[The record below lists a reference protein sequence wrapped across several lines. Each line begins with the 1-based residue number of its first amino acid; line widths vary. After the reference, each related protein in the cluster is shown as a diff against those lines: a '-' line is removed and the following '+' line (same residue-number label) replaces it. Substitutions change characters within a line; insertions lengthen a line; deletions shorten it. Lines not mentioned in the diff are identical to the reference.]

1 MRRSVRQFKEENVGR
16 RGASGISGNGTAST
30 RLSNARKRRG
40 AASVDVD
47 GVANVEIAKIG
58 VRRRAIS
65 GKNTSALNFVSSDRK
80 RLRIKSRKPETPR
93 GASVAFQRFER
104 RVDDKRTP
112 CRLDP
117 NGKSCE
123 SDKSAIARAA
133 KERRTKEVG
142 ADFTRTNVRRAARQ
156 VSFSLNWNRG
166 GKTKRK
172 KVELSRKIARRSL
185 GDESTSCESESE
197 KRKRFRGTDTA
208 SLEGVGLNACVVKI

>member
-30 RLSNARKRRG
+30 RLSNARKLRG

-65 GKNTSALNFVSSDRK
+65 GKNASALNFVSSDRK

-112 CRLDP
+112 CRLDL
-117 NGKSCE
+117 NGKNSK
-123 SDKSAIARAA
+123 SDKSDCEGGEGTANEGSRRRIYSD
-133 KERRTKEVG
+133 ERP
-142 ADFTRTNVRRAARQ
+142 TRC
-156 VSFSLNWNRG
+156 
-166 GKTKRK
+166 
-172 KVELSRKIARRSL
+172 
-185 GDESTSCESESE
+185 STS
-197 KRKRFRGTDTA
+197 FVF
-208 SLEGVGLNACVVKI
+208 L